1 MCFVYRFSHTRDECD
16 THDECVGLVLRVY
29 SLGLGVLNHYIRFNE
44 VCAFRFRVC
53 GSEFWVS
60 LVRVCKGLYF

>member
-29 SLGLGVLNHYIRFNE
+29 SLGLGVLCIGFHTL
-44 VCAFRFRVC
+44 VTLMMSV
-53 GSEFWVS
+53 WV
-60 LVRVCKGLYF
+60 